1 MSDSVFDQFATTKV
15 NQDEYQLQPRD
26 MDLVEINS
34 QMIGIVFNINFSTPL
49 LNQTEQRT
57 RLECFQTLSI

>member
-1 MSDSVFDQFATTKV
+1 MSDSVFDQCATTKV

-57 RLECFQTLSI
+57 CLECFQTLSI